1 MTKIKIFNY
10 IKEDEDN
17 FEHNIK
23 SLVNSRMDLNEE
35 ITDKVSEILK
45 NVKEGGNESLF
56 KYMEELDGIK
66 NPSKNLFI
74 SQTDIK
80 EAKAKCSK
88 ESLQALGLAKKRI
101 EEFELDV

>member
-1 MTKIKIFNY
+1 MTKKKMLNY

-23 SLVNSRMDLNEE
+23 SLANSRMDLNEE

-80 EAKAKCSK
+80 EAKAKCSQ
-88 ESLQALGLAKKRI
+88 ESLQAL
-101 EEFELDV
+101 